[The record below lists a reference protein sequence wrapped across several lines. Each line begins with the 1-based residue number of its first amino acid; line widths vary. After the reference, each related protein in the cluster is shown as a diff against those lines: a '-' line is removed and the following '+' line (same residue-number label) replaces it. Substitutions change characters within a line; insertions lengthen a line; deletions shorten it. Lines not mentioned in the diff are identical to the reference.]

1 MDKRIAETIGRNLQ
15 RLRAQRGWTQE
26 QLAEKAGISTSFC
39 ANIERGIKGVSLPV
53 LYNLANTLG
62 VSVDYLLYPEQSDAR
77 IRNIQV
83 LLKDKPES
91 FIISLFRRFSALSR
105 LPMSISTFLAVASS
119 MRLV

>member
-15 RLRAQRGWTQE
+15 RLRSQRGWTQE

-91 FIISLFRRFSALSR
+91 FIIS
-105 LPMSISTFLAVASS
+105 VE
-119 MRLV
+119 RLVQLCIEEFSE

>member
-15 RLRAQRGWTQE
+15 RLRAQRGWTQ
-26 QLAEKAGISTSFC
+26 EKAGISTSFC

-91 FIISLFRRFSALSR
+91 FIIS
-105 LPMSISTFLAVASS
+105 VE
-119 MRLV
+119 RLVQLCIEEFSE